1 MAFTKKQTTTTRVY
15 FDLAGHGAV
24 VENVHMLTETMV
36 SFALC
41 CRGFALYNMRLIQK
55 TDGGFFIAPPSHKG
69 KDGKYYGEYAV
80 YLTEEDEQ
88 RLIDKVL
95 EIVVND

>member
-1 MAFTKKQTTTTRVY
+1 MAFTKKQTTTRVY
-15 FDLAGHGAV
+15 FDLAGYEATV
-24 VENVHMLTETMV
+24 KNVHVLSETVV
-36 SFALC
+36 SFVLSC
-41 CRGFALYNMRLIQK
+41 HGFALYNMRLIQK

-95 EIVVND
+95 ELVENV